1 MRFFAVIV
9 ERDGVEVGSRKV
21 YAIDEVDAEWEAY
34 PSFMRDGR
42 LDLFDQGIR
51 FRVVRN
57 GD

>member
-1 MRFFAVIV
+1 VIV